1 MNFTT
6 IFGFTGILWKLEI
19 VYNREEGMLIKSI
32 HITKLLTLEQELF
45 LNSMKILKMS
55 QNACKGGNLDG
66 SETSPL

>member
-66 SETSPL
+66 SDTSLL